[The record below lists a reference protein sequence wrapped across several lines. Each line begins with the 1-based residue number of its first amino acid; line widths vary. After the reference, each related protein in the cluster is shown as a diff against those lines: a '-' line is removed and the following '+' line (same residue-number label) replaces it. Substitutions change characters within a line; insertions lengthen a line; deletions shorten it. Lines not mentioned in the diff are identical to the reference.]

1 MIVVGEDA
9 AAVERFRG
17 IPRVGS
23 VSSEGLELTVR
34 GVGSDF
40 VTNVIEALADHRI
53 RVVDFRTEL
62 PTLED
67 VFLKLT
73 GHTIRD

>member
-1 MIVVGEDA
+1 VSVQGAHLTIRGEGND
-9 AAVERFRG
+9 
-17 IPRVGS
+17 
-23 VSSEGLELTVR
+23 L
-34 GVGSDF
+34 
-40 VTNVIEALADHRI
+40 VTHVIQCLAEHRI

-73 GHTIRD
+73 GHTIRS

>member
-1 MIVVGEDA
+1 M
-9 AAVERFRG
+9 R
-17 IPRVGS
+17 S
-23 VSSEGLELTVR
+23 VSSEGPRLTIR
-34 GVGSDF
+34 GCDADL
-40 VTNVIEALADHRI
+40 VTHVVHCLAEHRMRVI
-53 RVVDFRTEL
+53 DFRTEL